1 MFMNTIDEVS
11 LIAFFAVRF
20 DKESCETVAV
30 FYFSDFFRSAKLS

>member
-20 DKESCETVAV
+20 NKESRETVAA
-30 FYFSDFFRSAKLS
+30 FYFSDHLRGAKLS